1 MSKKYG
7 KNGFGKG
14 TFIDTQMSLSE
25 ACLSL
30 GQRGTSPTVSTAS
43 IHVLKIFLHKRKFK
57 EAKVKGQK
65 KYTRVDD
72 NKFTLTYKEI
82 TSYGYRINRDG
93 KRVKGVF
100 TEGQFTRALD
110 ELLAKGFIKIVDHGG
125 AYEKH
130 KSQYALVDDWKRWFV
145 GDSPVRFREKDRK
158 RGYQGRGE
166 GAVKTKTTRMNV
178 VTHTRVN
185 EGHPN

>member
-1 MSKKYG
+1 MSKNYG

-30 GQRGTSPTVSTAS
+30 GQRGTAQTVSTAS
-43 IHVLKIFLHKRKFK
+43 VHVLKILLHKRKFRELK
-57 EAKVKGQK
+57 TKGQK
-65 KYTRVDD
+65 KWTRVDD
-72 NKFTLTYKEI
+72 NRFTLTYKEI

-93 KRVKGVF
+93 KRVKGAF

-110 ELLAKGFIKIVDHGG
+110 ELLAKGFIDIVDHGG
-125 AYEKH
+125 AYERH

-145 GDSPVRFREKDRK
+145 GHPPVRLREKDRK
-158 RGYQGRGE
+158 RGYQAQGL
-166 GAVKTKTTRMNV
+166 GAVKNGNN
-178 VTHTRVN
+178 THQRS
-185 EGHPN
+185 HPHTCQ